1 MAYYEMQES
10 NLPNEE
16 GKRILFPRMK
26 LSGQTSLEEI
36 AQNISLA
43 GTFTPGDVKGL
54 VQSLVEEI
62 AGAMASGRSVKIDGL
77 GIFTPA
83 LGLREGFDRETGND
97 DDVQRNAASL
107 CVNAIRFKAD
117 KGLVMRTDTAC
128 RLERA
133 PEKFRQSSSSHTPE
147 ERLRMAQDY
156 LDAHPF
162 MTIDDYCALTGLLR
176 YTASRELKQW
186 KDDQATG
193 ITTSGRGTH
202 KVYVKR

>member
-36 AQNISLA
+36 AQNISHA

-156 LDAHPF
+156 LNAHPF

>member
-26 LSGQTSLEEI
+26 LSGQTSLDEL
-36 AQNISLA
+36 AQNISHA

-54 VQSLVEEI
+54 VQSLIEEI
-62 AGAMASGRSVKIDGL
+62 ASAMASGRSVKIDGL

-83 LGLREGFDRETGND
+83 LGLRKGADRETTG
-97 DDVQRNAASL
+97 DDVAQRNAASL

-117 KGLVMRTDTAC
+117 KGFVTRTDAAC

-133 PEKFRQSSSSHTPE
+133 PEKFRQSSDRHTTE
-147 ERLRMAQDY
+147 ERLKMAQDY
-156 LDAHPF
+156 LETHPF

-176 YTASRELKQW
+176 YTASRELRQW
-186 KDDQATG
+186 KDDPSKG
-193 ITTSGRGTH
+193 ITTTGRGTH